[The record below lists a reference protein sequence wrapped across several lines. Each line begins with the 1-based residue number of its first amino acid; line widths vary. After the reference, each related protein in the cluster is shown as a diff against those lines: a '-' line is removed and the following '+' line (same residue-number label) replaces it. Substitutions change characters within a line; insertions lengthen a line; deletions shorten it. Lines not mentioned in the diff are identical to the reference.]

1 MESTL
6 ALIGL
11 GVFFIWMLSAKEDL
25 KKPKL
30 PEYNGTTPVCPRCG
44 KSRYHTVSSTEVVVP
59 GKTKT
64 QSSINLNP
72 LKPFTL
78 VNHKEKV
85 VRQEISRQVVRFM
98 CDECGNIWG

>member
-1 MESTL
+1 MENL
-6 ALIGL
+6 ALVGL
-11 GVFFIWMLSAKEDL
+11 GIFFLWLIVHQENM
-25 KKPKL
+25 KKTKL
-30 PEYNGTTPVCPRCG
+30 PKYDGSTPICPRCG
-44 KSRYHTVSSTEVVVP
+44 KSRYHTVSSTEVVIP

-85 VRQEISRQVVRFM
+85 VRQEISRQVVKFM